1 MKVLLING
9 SPNKDGVL
17 TVLKEIV
24 ATFEENDVK
33 GEILWLSKKAMHDCT
48 VCYKCM
54 ENGQCIYGLV
64 NEVAVCMDESAGVIV
79 GLSVYYGRPNGR
91 ITSFFK
97 CLMLIIDKTKIN
109 GKLAASVASCRRGAS
124 SAFERLNTN
133 FIYYY
138 FFQVM

>member
-9 SPNKDGVL
+9 SPNKEGVL

-33 GEILWLSKKAMHDCT
+33 GEILWLGKKAMQDCT

-64 NEVAVCMDESAGVIV
+64 NEV
-79 GLSVYYGRPNGR
+79 LSVWIN
-91 ITSFFK
+91 
-97 CLMLIIDKTKIN
+97 LMVLSLDYLYIMGGAQVFYVKM
-109 GKLAASVASCRRGAS
+109 AAVNVSYQ
-124 SAFERLNTN
+124 RLSETL
-133 FIYYY
+133 YMKYSLK
-138 FFQVM
+138 QS

>member
-9 SPNKDGVL
+9 SPNKEGVL

-33 GEILWLSKKAMHDCT
+33 GEILWLGKKAMQDCT

-64 NEVAVCMDESAGVIV
+64 NEVAACMDEFDGVIV
-79 GLSVYYGRPNGR
+79 GLSVYYGAG
-91 ITSFFK
+91 FYVK
-97 CLMLIIDKTKIN
+97 M
-109 GKLAASVASCRRGAS
+109 AAVNVSYQ
-124 SAFERLNTN
+124 RLSETL
-133 FIYYY
+133 YMKYSLK
-138 FFQVM
+138 QS